1 MKREIKKHESEYYHI
16 PKLKGNPW
24 FIPLTF
30 IFGLLSYFNFKLIL
44 NIWAYL
50 DLGYVFASREEML
63 NYSPKL
69 IDLVICY
76 PLLFEYIFISLTII
90 SLVRIFKKLIYKKD
104 SGLLDGLIIGLI
116 LGLIIG
122 LILGL
127 IIGLLGGFIA
137 GFIVGLIMGLI
148 MGLILGLIMG
158 LILGLILG
166 LGTEFT

>member
-30 IFGLLSYFNFKLIL
+30 IFGLLSYFNFKLIVNL
-44 NIWAYL
+44 WTYL
-50 DLGYVFASREEML
+50 DLGYIFASSEEML

-76 PLLFEYIFISLTII
+76 PIIFEYIFISLTII
-90 SLVRIFKKLIYKKD
+90 FLVGIFKELKSYKED
-104 SGLLDGLIIGLI
+104 GLLD
-116 LGLIIG
+116 GLIIG

-148 MGLILGLIMG
+148 LGLIMG
-158 LILGLILG
+158 L
-166 LGTEFT
+166 GTEFT